1 MSAHVS
7 SFGITFSPNER
18 IIYRDFNNE
27 PTTKERAR
35 FVVLQRF
42 YDDGLL
48 KEEIIEDLKPRT
60 REDMIPRNGVMT
72 QIERVCA
79 RRTSDE
85 PEPQPRLGCLRM
97 LDPAYQRH
105 VSGESNETYKR
116 IPCGFREMIESAFP
130 NGENGNLTTEHEK
143 SRVRGMGFVAM
154 LEGARSGT
162 E

>member
-1 MSAHVS
+1 MSAHLS

-48 KEEIIEDLKPRT
+48 KEEIIEDLEPQ
-60 REDMIPRNGVMT
+60 T
-72 QIERVCA
+72 QRSTTGFMGMLDA
-79 RRTSDE
+79 AFKSDPSSKQE
-85 PEPQPRLGCLRM
+85 PEPQPRLGFLRM
-97 LDPAYQRH
+97 LDPAYQKH
-105 VSGESNETYKR
+105 IMSGSEEVHSH
-116 IPCGFREMIESAFP
+116 IPCGLAEMLDAAFP
-130 NGENGNLTTEHEK
+130 HGNRTTPDDRPHV
-143 SRVRGMGFVAM
+143 VRGMGFGAM
-154 LEGARSGT
+154 LEAARRGT

>member
-18 IIYRDFNNE
+18 IIYRDSNNE

-48 KEEIIEDLKPRT
+48 KEEIIEDL
-60 REDMIPRNGVMT
+60 
-72 QIERVCA
+72 
-79 RRTSDE
+79 
-85 PEPQPRLGCLRM
+85 EPQTQRSTTGFMGM
-97 LDPAYQRH
+97 LDPAYQHHISR
-105 VSGESNETYKR
+105 ESSETHKL
-116 IPCGFREMIESAFP
+116 IPCGFLEMLESAFP
-130 NGENGNLTTEHEK
+130 NGKTGNLTTEHEK
-143 SRVRGMGFVAM
+143 PCIQRGMGFAAM
-154 LEGARSGT
+154 LEGARRGT